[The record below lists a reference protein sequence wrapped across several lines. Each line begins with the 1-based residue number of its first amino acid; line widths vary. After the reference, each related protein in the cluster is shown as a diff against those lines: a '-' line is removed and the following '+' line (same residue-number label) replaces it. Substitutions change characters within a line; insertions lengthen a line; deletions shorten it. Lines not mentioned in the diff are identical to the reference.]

1 MTPIRMLRRML
12 LIAGC
17 AVMLPTMA
25 DERTVVLTIPK
36 MSTAECQVVVTDAL
50 KGVQGVRKVSAAYS
64 TKSAYVTF
72 EDGETNLDALKSVT
86 EEEGYPVSD
95 AVEVR
100 AK

>member
-1 MTPIRMLRRML
+1 MSLTMMLRRTV
-12 LIAGC
+12 LIAVC
-17 AVMLPTMA
+17 ALVLPAIA

-50 KGVQGVRKVSAAYS
+50 KGVQGVNKVSAAYS
-64 TKSAYVTF
+64 TKNAYVTF
-72 EDGETNLDALKSVT
+72 EDGKTNLDALKSVT
-86 EEEGYPVSD
+86 EAEGYPVSD

>member
-1 MTPIRMLRRML
+1 MRLTVMLQRTL
-12 LIAGC
+12 LLMGC
-17 AVMLPTMA
+17 ALALPAMA

-72 EDGETNLDALKSVT
+72 EDRETNLDALKSVT
-86 EEEGYPVSD
+86 GEEGYPVSD

>member
-1 MTPIRMLRRML
+1 MLRL
-12 LIAGC
+12 TVLVTAC
-17 AVMLPTMA
+17 ALTLPTMA

-72 EDGETNLDALKSVT
+72 EDGETNLDALRSVT